1 LTAWSIIFLSSAFGG
16 ELKWKEDNITKSIG
30 FSEEKITV
38 EFSVKNEG
46 KHSVK
51 IEAVKTSCGC
61 AVAKVASNDLRPGE
75 STALVIDINTT
86 KIAGESRKFVTV
98 KTDEP
103 GLTVYQLSV
112 DILKQLAYVPKL
124 SKIEWENAN
133 SFETKTLTVERTEG
147 LPSEVEVVRSV
158 SGYPEAISVE
168 LSKNDG
174 FDGKAKEIVLNLTP
188 LKHGIS
194 QMKPI
199 NLILKN
205 GEKIINSRLNVSIDV
220 H

>member
-1 LTAWSIIFLSSAFGG
+1 
-16 ELKWKEDNITKSIG
+16 
-30 FSEEKITV
+30 
-38 EFSVKNEG
+38 
-46 KHSVK
+46 
-51 IEAVKTSCGC
+51 
-61 AVAKVASNDLRPGE
+61 LRPGE

-168 LSKNDG
+168 LSKVDG

-194 QMKPI
+194 QMKLI